1 MRKLC
6 GCLKSWTKAV
16 RVSVSHVDFKPL
28 QDWKKSAVGWFRHA
42 KSIYG
47 SLQTVKSLS
56 VSLLCFIF
64 PHLWKYKSCH
74 FPTSGNAVRI
84 NTLIRTIMTGRGC
97 WRSSSSTPFFKAAVL
112 QDQTAQDLVPWRLQD
127 ARILKKEEEIKK
139 NPNRR
144 KWWILF
150 VQFPLYPKAQL
161 MQMFVYVL
169 SLPPYSYELATSSE
183 WGEKNQIS
191 IRLISINLQ

>member
-1 MRKLC
+1 MCGTSPRSKVRKLC

-28 QDWKKSAVGWFRHA
+28 QDWKKSAVGFRHA

-127 ARILKKEEEIKK
+127 AHILKKDEEIKK
-139 NPNRR
+139 NP
-144 KWWILF
+144 IAGSDEFFLF
-150 VQFPLYPKAQL
+150 SFPYIQ
-161 MQMFVYVL
+161 
-169 SLPPYSYELATSSE
+169 
-183 WGEKNQIS
+183 
-191 IRLISINLQ
+191 RLN